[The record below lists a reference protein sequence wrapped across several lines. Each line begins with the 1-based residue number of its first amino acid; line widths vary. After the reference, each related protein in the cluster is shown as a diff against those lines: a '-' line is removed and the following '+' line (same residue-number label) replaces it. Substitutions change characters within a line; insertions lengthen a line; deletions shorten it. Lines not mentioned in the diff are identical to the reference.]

1 MFGLFKKKPERPHV
15 AAVIAAG
22 GSSTRM
28 KGGNKLLAEVA
39 GMPVLAHTLRAFE
52 ANGNI
57 DEIVIVARE
66 DLLLD
71 QQEAPLIWAVR
82 RVLASRNSTEN
93 AMNSLLKSLQQTNS
107 NQEFLIRAAKK
118 WQGRQLEDVEL

>member
-1 MFGLFKKKPERPHV
+1 MDEVIFEEFKGTGNMEVKLDRALADRRIFPAIDPV
-15 AAVIAAG
+15 ASG
-22 GSSTRM
+22 TR
-28 KGGNKLLAEVA
+28 
-39 GMPVLAHTLRAFE
+39 
-52 ANGNI
+52 
-57 DEIVIVARE
+57 RE